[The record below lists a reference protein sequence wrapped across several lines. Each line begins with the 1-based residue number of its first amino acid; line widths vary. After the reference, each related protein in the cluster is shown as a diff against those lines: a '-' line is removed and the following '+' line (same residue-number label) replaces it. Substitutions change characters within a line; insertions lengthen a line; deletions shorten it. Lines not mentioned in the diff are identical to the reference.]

1 MSRSSGRAQVEPL
14 VALVA
19 VAAVCLGLS
28 LYAGV
33 LDDALRDRPERAT
46 AETVADRALA
56 EVAPAGVARP
66 PLLPAV
72 EGAAPDGYLVNVT
85 LVAGEYRV
93 AVGPVAPDRAR
104 TATRPTGVRVAPG
117 EVRPGALRV
126 VVWR

>member
-33 LDDALRDRPERAT
+33 LDDVLRDRSERAT
-46 AETVADRALA
+46 PETVADRALA
-56 EVAPAGVARP
+56 AVAPAGVARP
-66 PLLPAV
+66 ALLPEA
-72 EGAAPDGYLVNVT
+72 AATAPDGYRVNAT
-85 LVAGEYRV
+85 LLTGDRRFAAG
-93 AVGPVAPDRAR
+93 PAPPAGAR

-117 EVRPGALRV
+117 DVRPGALRV